1 MTTMPGSLPASAEA
15 SWPKDVGIVAL
26 EIYFPAQYVDQEELE
41 KFDGV
46 GAGKYTIG
54 LGQSKMGFCSDREDI
69 NSLCLTVVQKLM
81 ERNNLSYDCI
91 GRLEVGTET
100 IIDKSKSVKT
110 VLMQLF
116 EESGNTDV
124 EGIDTTNACYGG
136 TAALFNAVNWVE
148 SSSWD
153 GRYALVVAGDIAV
166 YATGSARPTGGA
178 GAVAMLVG
186 PNATL
191 VLERGLRGT
200 HMQHAYDFYKP
211 DMVSE
216 YPVVD
221 GKLSIQCYLSAL
233 DRCYSTFCRKIKAQW
248 QKEGND
254 QPFTLEDFD
263 FMIFH
268 SPYCKLVQKSL
279 ARLLLNDFISDS
291 TPDTESGIYAGLD
304 SFRDV
309 KLENTYFDRDVEKAF
324 LKASSDM
331 FNRKTKASLLV
342 SRENG
347 NMYTPSVYGCLASV
361 IAQHS
366 PQELAGQRIGVFS
379 YGSGFAATLYSIRV
393 TQDATPG
400 SSLDRLTSSL
410 SDLKARLDSRRN
422 VSPSVFADNMKLRED
437 THHLANYIPQ
447 GSVDDLFSG
456 TWYLVRVDEKHRR
469 YYARTSVLNDGPL
482 EAVLESVHSTNANE
496 HFPSPA
502 KKVPRIPTASEAEAI
517 SVSNGEH

>member
-1 MTTMPGSLPASAEA
+1 MPGSVPASGEA
-15 SWPKDVGIVAL
+15 TWPKDVGIIAL
-26 EIYFPAQYVDQEELE
+26 EVYLPAQYVDQTELE
-41 KFDGV
+41 QFDGV
-46 GAGKYTIG
+46 AAGKYTIG
-54 LGQSKMGFCSDREDI
+54 LGQARMGFCSDREDI
-69 NSLCLTVVQKLM
+69 NSLCLTVVQRLM
-81 ERNNLSYDCI
+81 ERNSLSYDSV

-186 PNATL
+186 PNAPL
-191 VLERGLRGT
+191 SFERGLRGT

-233 DRCYSTFCRKIKAQW
+233 DRCYSVYRNKIHAQW
-248 QKEGND
+248 QKEGIEKR
-254 QPFTLEDFD
+254 FSLEDFG
-263 FMIFH
+263 FMVFH

-279 ARLLLNDFISDS
+279 ARLLLNDFLSD
-291 TPDTESGIYAGLD
+291 PNPNTESGPFSGLEA
-304 SFRDV
+304 FREV
-309 KLENTYFDRDVEKAF
+309 KPEETYFDRDVEKAF
-324 LKASSDM
+324 MKASTEL
-331 FNRKTKASLLV
+331 FVQKTKASLLL
-342 SRENG
+342 SNQNG

-361 IAQHS
+361 IAVHT

-400 SSLDRLTSSL
+400 SALDTLVASL
-410 SDLKARLDSRRN
+410 SDLLARLDSRRK
-422 VSPSVFADNMKLRED
+422 VSPEVFAENMKLREE
-437 THHLANYIPQ
+437 THHLASYIPQ
-447 GSVDDLFSG
+447 GSVDDLFPG
-456 TWYLVRVDEKHRR
+456 TWYLTHVDEKHRR
-469 YYARTSVLNDGPL
+469 QYARRAPWIGQFDHGDRVLPQAGKEDM
-482 EAVLESVHSTNANE
+482 VT
-496 HFPSPA
+496 
-502 KKVPRIPTASEAEAI
+502 IT
-517 SVSNGEH
+517 NGEH